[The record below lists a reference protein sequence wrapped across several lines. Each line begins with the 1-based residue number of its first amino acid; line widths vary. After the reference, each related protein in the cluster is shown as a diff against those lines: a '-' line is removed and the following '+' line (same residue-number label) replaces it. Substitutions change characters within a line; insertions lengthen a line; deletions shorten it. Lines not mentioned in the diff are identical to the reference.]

1 MKGEAGRVVINFPT
15 PARTVISHAALDSV
29 VASVAAQARL
39 SRPATHGHSDR
50 VVARGAGRRF
60 ADHFLAAD
68 RYHLEAGHTSD
79 SDVRHVVAAAQ
90 VVAFDGETGV
100 AEQRHVHG
108 LQR

>member
-1 MKGEAGRVVINFPT
+1 MRRGGSAINFPT

-39 SRPATHGHSDR
+39 SCPATHGHSDG
-50 VVARGAGRRF
+50 VVAREAGRRF

-68 RYHLEAGHTSD
+68 RYHLDAGHTSD

-90 VVAFDGETGV
+90 VAAFDGETGV
-100 AEQRHVHG
+100 AELGHVHG
-108 LQR
+108 LHR